1 MGSGGSNPPLSA
13 RSKNAKTRTT
23 SVSFFYGA
31 PEKTNAFVFS
41 SGAIKKAAPCC
52 FAFLDL
58 KPPPRGTPSA
68 SGAKVIPQG
77 NPLIC
82 GYRGTPSAF
91 GAKVIP
97 RGKTIDLRLPG
108 NTERLWREGNPPGEV
123 VSTPLG
129 KNTRNRRNT
138 RKIRLCIGKH
148 VLTTSP
154 PKAGIRRNS
163 GGGGKYLS
171 RQKCT

>member
-1 MGSGGSNPPLSA
+1 
-13 RSKNAKTRTT
+13 
-23 SVSFFYGA
+23 VSFFYGA

-82 GYRGTPSAF
+82 GYRGTPSAT

-97 RGKTIDLRLPG
+97 RGKPLICGYRG
-108 NTERLWREGNPPGEV
+108 
-123 VSTPLG
+123 TP
-129 KNTRNRRNT
+129 
-138 RKIRLCIGKH
+138 
-148 VLTTSP
+148 S
-154 PKAGIRRNS
+154 AS
-163 GGGGKYLS
+163 GAKVIPQG
-171 RQKCT
+171 RW

>member
-23 SVSFFYGA
+23 SVSFFCGA

-41 SGAIKKAAPCC
+41 SGATKKAAPCC

-68 SGAKVIPQG
+68 SGAKVIPREK
-77 NPLIC
+77 PMIC
-82 GYRGTPSAF
+82 GYRGTPSAT

-97 RGKTIDLRLPG
+97 QGKATHLRLPG
-108 NTERLWREGNPPGEV
+108 NTERHRREGNPPGEV
-123 VSTPLG
+123 VSTLLG
-129 KNTRNRRNT
+129 K
-138 RKIRLCIGKH
+138 IH
-148 VLTTSP
+148 VTGAMTERCSFVRESTYLLP
-154 PKAGIRRNS
+154 PPS
-163 GGGGKYLS
+163 
-171 RQKCT
+171 

>member
-23 SVSFFYGA
+23 SVSFFCGA

-68 SGAKVIPQG
+68 SGAKVIPREK
-77 NPLIC
+77 PMIC
-82 GYRGTPSAF
+82 GYRGTPSAT

-97 RGKTIDLRLPG
+97 QGKATHLRLPG

-123 VSTPLG
+123 VSTLLG
-129 KNTRNRRNT
+129 KNTCNSHNT
-138 RKIRLCIGKH
+138 RKMQLCKEKH
-148 VLTTSP
+148 ELTTSP
-154 PKAGIRRNS
+154 HKSWNS
-163 GGGGKYLS
+163 QEFRG
-171 RQKCT
+171 RW